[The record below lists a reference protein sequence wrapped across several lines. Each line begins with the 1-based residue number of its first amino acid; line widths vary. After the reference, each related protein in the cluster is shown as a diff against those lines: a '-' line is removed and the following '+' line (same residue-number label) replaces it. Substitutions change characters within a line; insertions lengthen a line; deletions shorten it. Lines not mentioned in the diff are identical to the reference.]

1 MITLLKEL
9 SFEDMI
15 SKTKI
20 GLRKMS
26 PFFSYL
32 VEHLRIK
39 ETKEVPTAGVDKKSN
54 LYVNPDFIKS
64 LGQDNNSR
72 AQMFMGVFVHEVM
85 HLALKHPD
93 RCSLREVTVSGKNAR
108 DVKLFN
114 VATDIVINNILVQNG
129 FNLPSEGLIPSED
142 SITVFGK
149 IKIDNISEKCAEDI
163 YEELKTE
170 IQKGIKDGSIKTQKG
185 SGGMD
190 LDMDI
195 PNPTNH
201 DKWDSEGDG
210 GGSGEGEEK
219 EEKGKGKGKPD
230 KGEGV
235 PETKGVDW
243 TEALAKANTFAKMQ
257 GHSPLGL
264 GVEYHSIHKAKIK
277 WNNILKKEVARSI
290 PFDMT
295 YAKPNRHYLWM
306 NDIYMPTS
314 TGESV
319 KVLASIDTSG
329 SISERELSD
338 FISELIGISRTYRGQ
353 VEFRVL
359 SHDTIVHD
367 DILITNGKGEKAL
380 KQMKLHGGGG
390 TDHNQLYDYIV
401 EKGYARDT
409 KLLISFTDGY
419 SSFPEHNKVKTV
431 FVLSGGHCGKDQ
443 MPGWS
448 HKVLTLD

>member
-20 GLRKMS
+20 GLRKLS

-32 VEHLRIK
+32 VENLRIK
-39 ETKEVPTAGVDKKSN
+39 ETKEVPTAGVDNKSN
-54 LYVNPDFIKS
+54 MYINPDFIKS
-64 LGQDNNSR
+64 LGSDNNTR
-72 AQMFMGVFVHEVM
+72 AQYFMGVFVHEVM
-85 HLALKHPD
+85 HLALRHPD
-93 RCSLREVTVSGKNAR
+93 RCKYREVTISGKNAR

-114 VATDIVINNILVQNG
+114 IATDIVINNILVLNG
-129 FNLPSEGLIPSED
+129 FLLPSEGLIPADD
-142 SITVFGK
+142 SIIVFGK
-149 IKIDNISEKCAEDI
+149 IKIDTISEKSAEDI

-170 IQKGIKDGSIKTQKG
+170 LQKGVKDGSIKTQKG
-185 SGGMD
+185 SGGID

-195 PNPTNH
+195 PAPSNH
-201 DKWDSEGDG
+201 DKWDKGEDESEGE
-210 GGSGEGEEK
+210 GSGSEYKEGESNK
-219 EEKGKGKGKPD
+219 KGKPT
-230 KGEGV
+230 KGDGV
-235 PETKGVDW
+235 PKTPPKDVDW
-243 TEALAKANTFAKMQ
+243 GDVLAKANTFSKMQ
-257 GHSPLGL
+257 GHEPLGI
-264 GVEYHSIHKAKIK
+264 GVEYHTIHKAKIK

-306 NDIYMPTS
+306 NDIYMPTT

-329 SISERELSD
+329 SISEKELSD
-338 FISELIGISRTYRGQ
+338 FVSELIGISRTYRGQ

-367 DILITNGKGEKAL
+367 DILITNAKGEKAL
-380 KQMKLHGGGG
+380 RNMKLHGGGG
-390 TDHNQLYDYIV
+390 TDHNHLYDYIK
-401 EKGYARDT
+401 EKGYARET

-419 SSFPEHNKVKTV
+419 SSYPKVQKVKTV
-431 FVLSGGHCGKDQ
+431 FVLSGGHCGKSA
-443 MPGWS
+443 MPQS
-448 HKVLTLD
+448 SDS

>member
-20 GLRKMS
+20 ALRKMS

-54 LYVNPDFIKS
+54 LYVNPDFVKS
-64 LGQDNNSR
+64 LGSDNNTR

-93 RCSLREVTVSGKNAR
+93 RCSLREATVSGKNAR
-108 DVKLFN
+108 DAKLFN
-114 VATDIVINNILVQNG
+114 IATDIVINNILVQNG
-129 FNLPSEGLIPSED
+129 FSLPSEGLIPSDD

-149 IKIDNISEKCAEDI
+149 ITITNISEKCAEDI

-170 IQKGIKDGSIKTQKG
+170 LQKCIKDGSIKTQKG

-195 PNPTNH
+195 PAPSNH
-201 DKWDSEGDG
+201 DKWEEGDG
-210 GGSGEGEEK
+210 EGEGSEEGEKK
-219 EEKGKGKGKPD
+219 EGKGKGKSS
-230 KGEGV
+230 KGDGV
-235 PETKGVDW
+235 PETKDVDW
-243 TEALAKANTFAKMQ
+243 GDALAKANTFAKMQ

-277 WNNILKKEVARSI
+277 WNNILKKEVSRSI
-290 PFDMT
+290 PFDMS
-295 YAKPNRHYLWM
+295 YAKPNKHYLWM
-306 NDIYMPTS
+306 NDIYMPTT

-329 SISERELSD
+329 SISEKELSD

-367 DILITNGKGEKAL
+367 DIFIGNAKGEKAL
-380 KQMKLHGGGG
+380 KDMKLHGGGG
-390 TDHNQLYDYIV
+390 TDHNQLYDYII
-401 EKGYARDT
+401 EKGYAKET

-419 SSFPEHNKVKTV
+419 SSFPEHNKIKTV
-431 FVLSGGHCGKDQ
+431 FVLSGGHCGKET
-443 MPGWS
+443 MPSWS